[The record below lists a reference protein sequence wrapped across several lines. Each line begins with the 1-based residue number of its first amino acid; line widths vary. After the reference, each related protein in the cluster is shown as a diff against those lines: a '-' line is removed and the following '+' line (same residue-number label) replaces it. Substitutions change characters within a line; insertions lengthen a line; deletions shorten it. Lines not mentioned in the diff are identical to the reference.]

1 VTREASTFGVV
12 FNDAGDALPAHPSY
26 FVSRLACRAK
36 DNDPVAYAV
45 QKMGF
50 VHVAPIR
57 DALLIS
63 FEPSTVHHL
72 AAFAAFYEVAGRAPK
87 RLILCTS
94 GKAGSPDRYEIFN
107 NVIEGLKR
115 LEAALSRDQGSIGL
129 VERPSGHSG
138 AKPGNHHE
146 IGERVPKR
154 KPSSV
159 GLGPGGLAVRVEAS
173 DYSKRLSLPL
183 DAISPKDQ
191 WFGQL
196 LNDWRNA
203 RSGWRLP
210 STESL
215 DTLELLNI
223 ARGRAHIV
231 DIHDPNPVRY
241 RFRVWG
247 TVNSYCGGHTNK
259 CLGEMP
265 AGLMREKAVEDYWE
279 VATTGVP
286 TYKLISH
293 TEKMIPYSY
302 ARLLLPL
309 AADGRQVDRLVV
321 LINERPLPELE
332 AT

>member
-1 VTREASTFGVV
+1 VAREASNFGVV
-12 FNDAGDALPAHPSY
+12 FDDAGDALPAHPLY
-26 FVSRLACRAK
+26 LASRLGCRGR

-45 QKMGF
+45 QRMGF

-57 DALLIS
+57 DALLIR

-87 RLILCTS
+87 RLILCTP

-129 VERPSGHSG
+129 VERPPCRSGTE
-138 AKPGNHHE
+138 PGYYHT
-146 IGERVPKR
+146 IGEQIPKR
-154 KPSSV
+154 NPDSV
-159 GLGPGGLAVRVEAS
+159 GLGPGGLSVRAQGS
-173 DYSKRLSLPL
+173 DYSKRLSLPP
-183 DAISPKDQ
+183 DAISSRDQ

-196 LNDWRNA
+196 LDCWRNA

-231 DIHDPNPVRY
+231 DTHNANPERY

-247 TVNSYCGGHTNK
+247 TVNSYRGGHTNK

-265 AGLMREKAVEDYWE
+265 AGLMREEAIEDYWE
-279 VATTGVP
+279 VATTGAP

-293 TEKMIPYSY
+293 TEKTIPYSY

>member
-1 VTREASTFGVV
+1 MAREASNSGVV
-12 FNDAGDALPAHPSY
+12 FDEAGDALPAHPLY
-26 FVSRLACRAK
+26 LASRLGWRRR
-36 DNDPVAYAV
+36 DDDLVAYAV

-57 DALLIS
+57 DALLIR

-94 GKAGSPDRYEIFN
+94 GKPGSPDRYEIFN

-115 LEAALSRDQGSIGL
+115 LEAALSRDQGSMDL
-129 VERPSGHSG
+129 VERPHGRPG
-138 AKPGNHHE
+138 AETIEEQVLRRKPGS
-146 IGERVPKR
+146 V
-154 KPSSV
+154 SS
-159 GLGPGGLAVRVEAS
+159 GTGGPAVTAQGSDNSRRLA
-173 DYSKRLSLPL
+173 LPL
-183 DAISPKDQ
+183 DAISSTDQ

-196 LNDWRNA
+196 LDDWRNA
-203 RSGWRLP
+203 CSGRRLP

-231 DIHDPNPVRY
+231 DTHDPNPERY

-247 TVNSYCGGHTNK
+247 TVNSYHGGHTNK
-259 CLGEMP
+259 CLGDMP
-265 AGLMREKAVEDYWE
+265 PGLMREEAIEDYWE

-293 TEKMIPYSY
+293 TEKLIPYSY

-309 AADGRQVDRLVV
+309 AGDARQVDRLVV
-321 LINERPLPELE
+321 LINERPLPELGE
-332 AT
+332 M

>member
-1 VTREASTFGVV
+1 VAREASIFGVV
-12 FNDAGDALPAHPSY
+12 FNDAGDALPAHPLY
-26 FVSRLACRAK
+26 LASRLGCRGT

-57 DALLIS
+57 NALLIR

-87 RLILCTS
+87 RLILCTP
-94 GKAGSPDRYEIFN
+94 GDGGGPDRYEIFN
-107 NVIEGLKR
+107 NIIHGLKR
-115 LEAALSRDQGSIGL
+115 LEAALSRDQDSTGSVERSPGRSDVQLGYFDTIGKQIPKQKPGSIG
-129 VERPSGHSG
+129 V
-138 AKPGNHHE
+138 
-146 IGERVPKR
+146 
-154 KPSSV
+154 
-159 GLGPGGLAVRVEAS
+159 GPGGLAVRAQGG
-173 DYSKRLSLPL
+173 DDSKRLWLPL
-183 DAISPKDQ
+183 DAISSKDL
-191 WFGQL
+191 WFRQL
-196 LNDWRNA
+196 LDNWRNA
-203 RSGWRLP
+203 RSGWRVP
-210 STESL
+210 STQSL

-223 ARGRAHIV
+223 ARGRAHV
-231 DIHDPNPVRY
+231 VETHDPNPERY

-247 TVNSYCGGHTNK
+247 TVNSYGRGHANK

-265 AGLMREKAVEDYWE
+265 AGLMREEAIEDYWE

-293 TEKMIPYSY
+293 TEKISQYSY

-309 AADGRQVDRLVV
+309 AADGRQVDQLVV

-332 AT
+332 IA